1 MPAANQSGEGKVSY
15 QGRSGLRYLLLTATL
30 VSGGAS
36 AVEVTANGKIAFVE
50 NGWYGEGLSL
60 AHSAPVASCTG
71 GANNYV
77 IDKNHPSYQELLA
90 IALTAYTRELDVKLI
105 VEPGVCGF
113 GGRTKILAM
122 RLSK

>member
-1 MPAANQSGEGKVSY
+1 M
-15 QGRSGLRYLLLTATL
+15 RYLLVIALL
-30 VSGGAS
+30 LSGGAH
-36 AVEVTANGKIAFVE
+36 AVEVTANGKLSFVE
-50 NGWYGEGLSL
+50 NGWYGEGLSF
-60 AHSAPVASCTG
+60 AHSAPVAGCTG

-113 GGRTKILAM
+113 GVRTKILAM
-122 RLSK
+122 RLAK